1 MNAKSNSNRFA
12 ITTDPTE
19 DEVQEFQKGLEAY
32 NMEQTNGEFNSPQ
45 PWLSLVLK
53 DHEGTI
59 LGGILTSTLY
69 WTQYLEV
76 LWVDE
81 KYRGLGYG
89 RDLVL
94 EAHRLG
100 KEQGCVSSHTYTFSW
115 QAPEFYQ
122 AVGYK
127 LIATYD
133 GYVEGIKEHIL
144 MKILDTL
151 DDVKPEKVN
160 STRFTIIEDST
171 PESQTIVRRG
181 LGSNFDKF
189 VSNVLKKFPHTGF
202 NFILKNAG
210 GEVIGGI
217 NGYTTLGTMNIE
229 GLWIAEPYRGQG
241 HGKSLLQHAEKLAKE
256 RGCIANQS
264 ACFTFQNL
272 EFFKKQG
279 FKFYGHTDAYPN
291 EVKEYFL
298 VKKY

>member
-1 MNAKSNSNRFA
+1 MNTESSSNRYP
-12 ITTDPTE
+12 ITMDPTE
-19 DEVQEFQKGLEAY
+19 DEVEEFQKGLEAY

-59 LGGILTSTLY
+59 VGGILTSTLY

-89 RDLVL
+89 RDLVW

-100 KEQGCVSSHTYTFSW
+100 RNQGCVSSHTYTFSW

-133 GYVEGIKEHIL
+133 GYAGGIIEHIL
-144 MKILDTL
+144 MKKLDSL
-151 DDVKPEKVN
+151 DN
-160 STRFTIIEDST
+160 STDQKIDSSRFIIVEDST
-171 PESQTIVRRG
+171 TESQTIVRRG
-181 LGSNFDKF
+181 LGSNFDDN
-189 VSNVLKKFPHTGF
+189 VSHVLSEYPHTCF
-202 NFILKNAG
+202 NFILKNNDG
-210 GEVIGGI
+210 KVIGGV
-217 NGYTTLGTMNIE
+217 NGYTTLGTMFME
-229 GLWIAEPYRGQG
+229 GLWVAEPYRRQG
-241 HGKSLLQHAEKLAKE
+241 YGKELLLHTEKLAKE
-256 RGCIANQS
+256 RRCVANQS
-264 ACFTFQNL
+264 TCFTFQNL
-272 EFFKKQG
+272 GFFKNQG
-279 FKFYGHTDAYPN
+279 YGFYGHTDAYPN

-298 VKKY
+298 IKRF